1 MFVNINMTLGNSFM
15 SDKKNKICFEE
26 CEKYTSSCKKSSC
39 KYWIASNE
47 NQNCTIIASKKG
59 PHTLQEIGDIFNVTR
74 MRICQIEKSIFQKLK
89 NLSTLNQL

>member
-1 MFVNINMTLGNSFM
+1 MTLGNSLM
-15 SDKKNKICFEE
+15 SENKNKICFEE
-26 CEKYTSSCKKSSC
+26 CERHVFNCKKASC
-39 KYWIASNE
+39 KYWIASKE

-89 NLSTLNQL
+89 NLSILNQL